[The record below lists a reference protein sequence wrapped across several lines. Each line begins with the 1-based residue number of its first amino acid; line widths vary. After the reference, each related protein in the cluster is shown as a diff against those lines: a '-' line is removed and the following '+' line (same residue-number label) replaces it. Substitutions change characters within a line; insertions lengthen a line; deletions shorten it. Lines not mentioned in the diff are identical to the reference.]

1 MPRSPRQPK
10 SGYPRWLGDFGI
22 RLLGLLRQSLRNRE
36 GDIRL
41 LAGHYLE
48 HYARLLDKP
57 ARGFTEPILDR
68 LEAYVWPGN
77 VRELQNVIERMVHFS
92 DGELIGSDMELP
104 GRAPAE
110 AAGTAAA
117 GAPAEVTSL
126 ADLEREAVS
135 HALCVAR
142 YNVSRAAE
150 MLDVTKPRLYRMIR
164 RHGIRLQRTGRKAS
178 GFGG

>member
-1 MPRSPRQPK
+1 MLAQQ
-10 SGYPRWLGDFGI
+10 I
-22 RLLGLLRQSLRNRE
+22 VNGLVVGN
-36 GDIRL
+36 I
-41 LAGHYLE
+41 
-48 HYARLLDKP
+48 YALFAL
-57 ARGFTEPILDR
+57 GFT
-68 LEAYVWPGN
+68 
-77 VRELQNVIERMVHFS
+77 
-92 DGELIGSDMELP
+92 LIFGVNHIMNMLP